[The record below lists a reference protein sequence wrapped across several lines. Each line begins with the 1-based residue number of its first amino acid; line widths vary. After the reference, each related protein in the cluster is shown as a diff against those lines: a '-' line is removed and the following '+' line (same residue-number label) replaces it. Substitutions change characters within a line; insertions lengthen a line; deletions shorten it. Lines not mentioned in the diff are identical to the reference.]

1 MTLLEAAEDELIM
14 NSEQEKHIDDAL
26 LELFILDESE
36 FSKEKRKEIEE
47 HLEHCGECQRKM
59 AKLRMFYDI
68 LEEELQN
75 PISENA
81 YKILEKMDLKK

>member
-1 MTLLEAAEDELIM
+1 MTLLEIEEDELM
-14 NSEQEKHIDDAL
+14 KKSEQGKHIDDTL
-26 LELFILDESE
+26 LELFILDEQE
-36 FSKEKRKEIEE
+36 FSEEKRKEIEA
-47 HLEHCGECQRKM
+47 HLQQCEECRHKM
-59 AKLRMFYDI
+59 AKLKMFYDI